1 MSNAAVTTSD
11 GQPHDIST
19 ADGSWHRR
27 CLAFASFVVGLLL
40 GGLIWALSRTATG
53 VAEPWDAAGFYYLCC
68 LFGAGFVST
77 LVYSRSWLYG
87 TLGVYLGQAAYMTLS
102 STPGDPQILPA
113 LLSVALFGLLPALV
127 GSLTSFGTCKLL
139 RINRRRTKR

>member
-1 MSNAAVTTSD
+1 MSNAAVTKSD
-11 GQPHDIST
+11 GLQHETST
-19 ADGSWHRR
+19 ADSSWHRR
-27 CLAFASFVVGLLL
+27 FIAFASFVAGVLL
-40 GGLIWALSRTATG
+40 GGLIWALSRTVTG
-53 VAEPWDAAGFYYLCC
+53 VAEPWDAAGFYYFCC

-87 TLGVYLGQAAYMTLS
+87 TLGVYLGQAAYMTFS

-113 LLSVALFGLLPALV
+113 LLSVALFGLLPALT

-139 RINRRRTKR
+139 KMNR